1 MQMVNTLR
9 SNALVSTALLLFVI
23 CYVNTVYASVSSRLY
38 GNNAPA
44 FVNHHK
50 KVGLSCAALRSESRY
65 PSIINFSDNNKSS
78 DSLSDDSEDIIRP
91 GNDDPD
97 GVPLFDTNER
107 ATLFGLEPNPDSD
120 PLDNPGL
127 QFTGPLILFL
137 SIYVTLSLFFPGDG
151 ELVLFDNL

>member
-1 MQMVNTLR
+1 MVNTLR

-97 GVPLFDTNER
+97 GVPFFDTNER

>member
-23 CYVNTVYASVSSRLY
+23 CYVNTVYASVASRLY

>member
-1 MQMVNTLR
+1 MANTLR
-9 SNALVSTALLLFVI
+9 SNALVSTALLLFI
-23 CYVNTVYASVSSRLY
+23 IYYVNTVYASVSSRLY

-44 FVNHHK
+44 FVNRHK

-65 PSIINFSDNNKSS
+65 PSIVNFSDNNKSS
-78 DSLSDDSEDIIRP
+78 DSLSDDSGDIFSP

-97 GVPLFDTNER
+97 GVPLFDTNDR

>member
-1 MQMVNTLR
+1 MANTLP
-9 SNALVSTALLLFVI
+9 SNALVSTALLLFII

-50 KVGLSCAALRSESRY
+50 IICLSCAALRSESRY

-78 DSLSDDSEDIIRP
+78 DSLSDDSEDINSP

-97 GVPLFDTNER
+97 GVPLFDTNDR
-107 ATLFGLEPNPDSD
+107 ATLFGLEPNPESD

>member
-1 MQMVNTLR
+1 MVNTLR
-9 SNALVSTALLLFVI
+9 SNALVSTALLLFII
-23 CYVNTVYASVSSRLY
+23 CYGNTVYASVSSRLY

-91 GNDDPD
+91 GNEDPD
-97 GVPLFDTNER
+97 GVPLFDTNDR
-107 ATLFGLEPNPDSD
+107 ATLFGLEPNPESD

>member
-1 MQMVNTLR
+1 MANTLR
-9 SNALVSTALLLFVI
+9 SNALVSTALLLFII
-23 CYVNTVYASVSSRLY
+23 CYVNTVYASVSCLLCRDNTL
-38 GNNAPA
+38 A

-50 KVGLSCAALRSESRY
+50 IGLSCAALRPESRY

-78 DSLSDDSEDIIRP
+78 DSLSDDSDDIISP

-97 GVPLFDTNER
+97 GVPLFDTNDR

>member
-1 MQMVNTLR
+1 MQMVNTSP
-9 SNALVSTALLLFVI
+9 SNALVSTALPLFII

-78 DSLSDDSEDIIRP
+78 DSLSDDSEDIISP

-97 GVPLFDTNER
+97 GVPLFDTNDR
-107 ATLFGLEPNPDSD
+107 ATLFGLEPNPESD

>member
-1 MQMVNTLR
+1 MANTLS
-9 SNALVSTALLLFVI
+9 SNGLVSATLLLFI
-23 CYVNTVYASVSSRLY
+23 IFYVNTVHVSASSRLCRD
-38 GNNAPA
+38 NTLA

-50 KVGLSCAALRSESRY
+50 IGLSCAALRSESRY
-65 PSIINFSDNNKSS
+65 PSIIIYSDNNNRNDS
-78 DSLSDDSEDIIRP
+78 SLSDDSEDIISP

-97 GVPLFDTNER
+97 GVPLFDTNDR

>member
-1 MQMVNTLR
+1 MVNTLR